1 MNDIHQKIECEDLP
15 LKEGPDLQPD
25 ESEQDRVIGAP
36 SKTPTKGGSR
46 FGRWLFG
53 IGALLLLVGGLAF
66 GTWRYN
72 AQQRQVAA
80 TAEAQRNSVP
90 SLRVAAVRASPDKL
104 MVSLP
109 GTTAAFAMANMY
121 ARASGYIDKRNV
133 DIGDH
138 VKEGDLLVEITA
150 PELDHQIA
158 QAEAQLALN
167 EHTLRQNQASREL
180 AHVTNT
186 RDSQLV
192 KQGWA
197 TLQQGDTDR
206 LTLQAQEAAVSVA
219 EANIAAQQA
228 LIRVLRQ
235 QKAYQRVVAPFD
247 GVITQRAI
255 DIGGLAQAGSTF
267 LFTVMQT
274 NVIRTYVYVPQDA
287 AFGVAPGV
295 DAVIRVPEIPDRTFP
310 GKVTRTADALQPGT
324 RTLLTEIDVPNP
336 DGALSAGIYCTVELQ
351 IPRKTPSLIISADA
365 VIFNQAGTQV
375 AVLEDGTA
383 HIRKISIARDLGREV
398 EVRDGVKPGDRVI
411 LNPPIELVDGSK
423 VEPRASPAVAN
434 R

>member
-1 MNDIHQKIECEDLP
+1 MNDISRITECEDLP
-15 LKEGPDLQPD
+15 LKEAPDLQS
-25 ESEQDRVIGAP
+25 ESEQDRVMRAAP
-36 SKTPTKGGSR
+36 RAPTKVRSR

-53 IGALLLLVGGLAF
+53 LGMLGLLAGGLTF
-66 GTWRYN
+66 GGLRYN
-72 AQQRQVAA
+72 ALQRQVAA
-80 TAEAQRNSVP
+80 TAQARRDFIP
-90 SLRVAAVRASPDKL
+90 SLRVAAVRAAGDTST
-104 MVSLP
+104 VSLP
-109 GTTAAFAMANMY
+109 GTTAAFATANMY
-121 ARASGYIDKRNV
+121 ARTSGYIDKRNV

-158 QAEAQLALN
+158 QAEATLVQNQA
-167 EHTLRQNQASREL
+167 TLRQNQASREL
-180 AHVTNT
+180 AHVTNV

-206 LTLQAQEAAVSVA
+206 LTLQAQEAAVGVA

-228 LIRVLRQ
+228 LIKILRQ

-295 DAVIRVPEIPDRTFP
+295 DAVIRVPELPGRTFP
-310 GKVTRTADALQPGT
+310 GKVTRTANALQPGT

-351 IPRKTPSLIISADA
+351 IPRKTPSVLISADA
-365 VIFNQAGTQV
+365 LIFNQNGTQV
-375 AVLEDGTA
+375 AILDNGVARL
-383 HIRKISIARDLGREV
+383 HKIAIARDLGREL
-398 EVRDGVKPGDRVI
+398 EVHDGIKPGDRVI
-411 LNPPIELVDGSK
+411 LNPPVDLVDGSK
-423 VEPRASPAVAN
+423 VQVRAPPMPAN
-434 R
+434 L